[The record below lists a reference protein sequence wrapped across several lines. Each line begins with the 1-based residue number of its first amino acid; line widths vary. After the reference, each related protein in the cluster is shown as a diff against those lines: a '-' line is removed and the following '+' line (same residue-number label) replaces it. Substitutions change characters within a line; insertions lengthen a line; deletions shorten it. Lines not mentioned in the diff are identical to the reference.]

1 MGQRVAIVTGGGQG
15 IGRAIAL
22 ALAADG
28 TRTVIADINDRSAQ
42 SAADEIRAGGGEA
55 LGLKVDVA
63 KVADLKKMVAQALAE
78 FGGADILVNNA
89 GILHTTALEE
99 ITEAEWDNMMAV
111 NLKSAF
117 FASQQVLPH
126 MIRKRWGRII
136 NLSSMAGRMGGYGAG
151 IGYAASKAGL
161 IGLTQSMARK
171 VGGHNVTVNAVAPG
185 TTESD
190 IIKQFSAERM
200 AQLLSII
207 PLGRLGKPENTA
219 DLVAFLASDKAEWI
233 TGAVIDVNGGM
244 FMG

>member
-1 MGQRVAIVTGGGQG
+1 VSQKTAIVTGGGQG

-22 ALAADG
+22 ALAEDG
-28 TRTVIADINDRSAQ
+28 VRTAVADINGPA
-42 SAADEIRAGGGEA
+42 AKAVADEIRSRGVAA
-55 LGLKVDVA
+55 IGLKVDVSR
-63 KVADLKKMVAQALAE
+63 VEELKGMVAETAAAL
-78 FGGADILVNNA
+78 GGADILVNNA
-89 GILHTTALEE
+89 GILHTTAVEDV
-99 ITEAEWDNMMAV
+99 TEPEWDRLMAV

-126 MIRKRWGRII
+126 MIRNRWGRIV
-136 NLSSMAGRMGGYGAG
+136 NLSSLAGRMGGYGAG
-151 IGYAASKAGL
+151 VGYAASKAGL
-161 IGLTQSMARK
+161 IGLTQSLARK
-171 VGGHNVTVNAVAPG
+171 VGPHNITVNAVAPG

-190 IIKQFSAERM
+190 IIRQFSAERM
-200 AQLLSII
+200 AQLLSIV